1 MFFFLQTVDSKIF
14 YRKLIQIFGI
24 CVFSGCS
31 GECGEGLQ
39 EVTES
44 RLEVRSRVNQVEAPR
59 HLPYVPLVTLHRD
72 TLPPFKLA
80 TYSDLGPKLG
90 SHLRVQ
96 REQYLHNLENRTD
109 EWMIAL
115 V

>member
-1 MFFFLQTVDSKIF
+1 M
-14 YRKLIQIFGI
+14 
-24 CVFSGCS
+24 FSGCS

-44 RLEVRSRVNQVEAPR
+44 RLEVGSRVNQAEAPR

-80 TYSDLGPKLG
+80 TYLGN
-90 SHLRVQ
+90 HLRVH
-96 REQYLHNLENRTD
+96 REQSVYGQFAKQR
-109 EWMIAL
+109 M
-115 V
+115 VR

>member
-1 MFFFLQTVDSKIF
+1 M
-14 YRKLIQIFGI
+14 
-24 CVFSGCS
+24 FSGCS

-44 RLEVRSRVNQVEAPR
+44 RLEVGSRVNQAEAPR

-90 SHLRVQ
+90 SHLRVH
-96 REQYLHNLENRTD
+96 REQYLHNLEKRTD